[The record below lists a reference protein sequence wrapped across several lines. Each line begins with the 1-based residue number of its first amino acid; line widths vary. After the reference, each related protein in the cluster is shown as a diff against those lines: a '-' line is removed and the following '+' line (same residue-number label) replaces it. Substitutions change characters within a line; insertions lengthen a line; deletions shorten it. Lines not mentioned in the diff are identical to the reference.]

1 MKTIAK
7 WALWQRR
14 WSIFWWAAGIIFFI
28 FLTLIFY
35 PTLKG
40 QTAQLD
46 KSFAQI
52 PQTAKQLFTDTSDIF
67 SPVGYLSSQI
77 FYLLLP
83 LLLSIFAIN
92 LGMSLIGREERDN
105 TIEMLL
111 ARPISRARLLSGKA
125 LAGLEALV
133 VVGGVSIVFIVVMCR
148 LVKLDISSLYVA
160 ETAAVCVLLALSFGA
175 VAFMLTAMGRLGR
188 AASIAAAAAFGLG
201 GYIIVSLVP
210 SVSWLRWP
218 ARIFPFNYYHAAQLL
233 TGQYNF
239 ANLIYFAGLT
249 AVCLGVAWLAFR
261 HRDLAS

>member
-14 WSIFWWAAGIIFFI
+14 WSIFWWTLGILAFV

-35 PTLKG
+35 PTIKG

-52 PQTAKQLFTDTSDIF
+52 PRPAKRLFTDTSDIF

-83 LLLSIFAIN
+83 LLLSIFAISMGISL
-92 LGMSLIGREERDN
+92 LGKEERDS

-111 ARPISRARLLSGKA
+111 ARPISRARLLFGKA
-125 LAGLEALV
+125 KAGLEAMVIVAV
-133 VVGGVSIVFIVVMCR
+133 VTAVFTSVMSH
-148 LVKLDISSLYVA
+148 LVKVNVSFLYIF
-160 ETAAVCVLLALSFGA
+160 ETALVAALLALCFGA
-175 VAFMLTAMGRLGR
+175 ITFMLAAMGRAGR
-188 AASIAAAAAFGLG
+188 ALSIAVAAGIGLG
-201 GYIIVSLVP
+201 GYIIVSLEP

-218 ARIFPFNYYHAAQLL
+218 AKIFPFSYYHSADLL
-233 TGQYNF
+233 TGKYNF
-239 ANLIYFAGLT
+239 ANLIYFGCLIAG
-249 AVCLGVAWLAFR
+249 CL
-261 HRDLAS
+261 